1 MQYGITGSKGF
12 LGSSLYLKL
21 KNFKKQNIIYQFDP
35 RYSKIPP
42 NLDAIFHL
50 GYSSVLNYTKNNNL
64 SLENDIKS
72 ARSIATYCQENYC
85 HLIFISSSAVY
96 MNSLERNN
104 YAISKVKIE
113 NLLLDYHNA
122 LFYPLTIVRLFNSYG
137 PGQSLNFVIPQIINS
152 LLNKERLVIRQ
163 PKSKRDFVYIDDFSE
178 LISLCTLNDT
188 APYIFNLK
196 TGNEITIEDLVK
208 MISEKIGIDFS
219 EFIELSSNNN
229 ESNIIIDEMVPNP
242 PPEFKFKFSIDNG
255 IRKTINYFRSTSI
268 KEL

>member
-12 LGSSLYLKL
+12 LGSSLYLRL

-42 NLDAIFHL
+42 NLDVIFHL

-72 ARSIATYCQENYC
+72 ARSIATYCQENFC
-85 HLIFISSSAVY
+85 HLIFISSSAIY
-96 MNSLERNN
+96 INSLERNN
-104 YAISKVKIE
+104 YAESKVKIE

-152 LLNKERLVIRQ
+152 LLNRERLMIHQ
-163 PKSKRDFVYIDDFSE
+163 PDSKRDFIYIEDFTE
-178 LISLCTLNDT
+178 LITDHISNDIS
-188 APYIFNLK
+188 PFIFNLK
-196 TGNEITIEDLVK
+196 TGNEITIKNLVK
-208 MISEKIGIDFS
+208 LISQKIGIDY
-219 EFIELSSNNN
+219 ERYIELSNKKY
-229 ESNIIIDEMVPNP
+229 ESNLHIDKMIPDIP
-242 PPEFKFKFSIDNG
+242 KSFKFKFSLDRG
-255 IRKTINYFRSTSI
+255 IQKTIDSFISASI
-268 KEL
+268 KK